1 MFPDNIPSEMK
12 LFPHWVCWKFEN
24 KGGSKLSKVP
34 YNPINGKRAD
44 VTAQN
49 TWASFDTAYSQAHF
63 YNGIGFV
70 FSSENPFCL
79 IDLDTVLDPIE
90 QSYQKWISENLN
102 SYSEIS
108 PSGGLHIIC
117 QASIPSGKRKSFVE
131 IYSNNRFGT
140 VTGNVYNPMPVVNL
154 QEKVQA
160 LWDSIPT
167 GINNFSGNIDGPEI
181 FTDYQIWEKASSAEN
196 GAKFLSL
203 WNGDIFT
210 YHQGDHSAADFAIIN
225 IIAFYTQN
233 REQIKRIF
241 RTSALGK
248 RDKALRE
255 KYVDDTISKAFDR
268 IVPEVDVSSYVNTI
282 NAIIDDTKNLR
293 HFGKLTKKIEVLPV
307 EIPTRSQL
315 IKEAEESEEH
325 KEFEITKN
333 FDLETPPGAVGQ
345 LAEFIYQQA
354 NKPVKQIAI
363 VAALGM
369 MAGITGR
376 AYNVSGTGLNS
387 YFLLLATTGRGKE
400 AMARGTSKIFKQI
413 GQIMPQFLDFSGP
426 SDLASAQG
434 LIRYMSDHPTKS
446 FFSVFGE
453 FGIKL
458 KTICNPKAYANDLLM
473 QRALLDFYS
482 KSGATDIILPTAYS
496 DSTKNTKSLESPAFS
511 FIGETAPDWFY
522 DNVDEHM
529 IRSGLLPRMII
540 IEYAGKRPPTNE
552 NCDLV
557 VPTVDLLTK
566 LQTIATCS
574 LNLIGTR
581 VPCPVRLNTDAIK
594 LSKKLDIF
602 CDERINESKHDSL
615 ITELFNRTHL
625 KTLKI
630 AGLIAVG
637 VNPVNPIIDAE
648 IFMWAE
654 KLIMQSTLDLE
665 RKFATG
671 QIGSSGDEQQ
681 QLNFLKSVMLN
692 YLIKP
697 FHELNGKTTTLM
709 HTHKI
714 LPYSYLSYKV
724 CNNKNFKNGKNGPTQ
739 SLKNA
744 LQTMKDRGM
753 IVEIEAKQLISHYNY
768 NGRGFLVHDEQ
779 WLHEVAIAIAE
790 QGA

>member
-1 MFPDNIPSEMK
+1 MFADTMPSEMK

-49 TWASFDTAYSQAHF
+49 TWASFETAYSQSKH

-79 IDLDTVLDPIE
+79 IDLDTVYDPTE
-90 QSYQKWISENLN
+90 QSYQKWISENFN

-140 VTGNVYNPMPVVNL
+140 VTGNVYNPMPIVNL
-154 QEKVQA
+154 QDKVQA

-167 GINNFSGNIDGPEI
+167 GINVFTGNIDGPEVL
-181 FTDYQIWEKASSAEN
+181 TDYEVWEKASNAEN

-203 WNGDIFT
+203 WNGDINT

-268 IVPEVDVSSYVNTI
+268 IVPQVDVSSYVNTI
-282 NAIIDDTKNLR
+282 NAMVEDNKSLR
-293 HFGKLTKKIEVLPV
+293 HFGTTTPKIEVKPV
-307 EIPTRSQL
+307 EIIKKSEL
-315 IKEAEESEEH
+315 IRNSEEL
-325 KEFEITKN
+325 EISKN
-333 FDLETPPGAVGQ
+333 FELEIPPGAVGE
-345 LAEFIYQQA
+345 LAQFIYQQA
-354 NKPVKQIAI
+354 NKPVKQLAI

-369 MAGITGR
+369 MAGLTGR
-376 AYNVSGTGLNS
+376 AYNVSGTGLNC

-400 AMARGTSKIFKQI
+400 AMAKGTSKIFKQI

-426 SDLASAQG
+426 SDLASGQG

-458 KTICNPKAYANDLLM
+458 KTICSPKAFANDLIM
-473 QRALLDFYS
+473 QKVLLDFYS
-482 KSGATDIILPTAYS
+482 KSGASDVILPTAYS
-496 DSTKNTKSLESPAFS
+496 DSGKNTKALESPAFS

-522 DNVDEHM
+522 DNVDEDM

-552 NCDLV
+552 HCDLV
-557 VPTVDLLTK
+557 IPTVDLLTK

-574 LNLIGTR
+574 LNLINSR
-581 VPCPVRLNTDAIK
+581 VPCPVRLNPEALM
-594 LSKKLDIF
+594 LSKKLDKL
-602 CDERINESKHDSL
+602 CDEKINKSMHDSL
-615 ITELFNRTHL
+615 VIELYNRTHL

-630 AGLIAVG
+630 AALIAVG
-637 VNPVNPIIDAE
+637 VNPVNPIIDETAWL
-648 IFMWAE
+648 WAE
-654 KLIMQSTLDLE
+654 KLIMQATLDLE
-665 RKFATG
+665 RKFTTG
-671 QIGSSGDEQQ
+671 QVGSSGDEHQQ
-681 QLNFLKSVMLN
+681 FNYLKSIMLN
-692 YLIKP
+692 YLVKP
-697 FHELNGKTTTLM
+697 FHELNGKTTVLM

-714 LPYSYLSYKV
+714 LPYSYLSNKV
-724 CNNKNFKNGKNGPTQ
+724 CNNKNFKNSKSGATQ
-739 SLKNA
+739 ALKNA
-744 LQTMKDRGM
+744 LQVLKDRGH
-753 IVEIEAKQLISHYNY
+753 IVEIEPKQLISHYNY
-768 NGRGFLVHDEQ
+768 NGRAFIVHDEG
-779 WLHEVAIAIAE
+779 WLKEVADAIAE